1 MGRIYEPSLPKLME
15 AIATEAR
22 GMKGLDRRNFL
33 KGGIAAVA
41 GLASVQIIP
50 KASIFEPPPKPSEM
64 AEPSRTRRCF
74 KPYGEPAEF
83 EIFSAGLSP
92 IDRRRCLIDLYDTV
106 ARS

>member
-1 MGRIYEPSLPKLME
+1 MGKIYEPTLPKLME

-22 GMKGLDRRNFL
+22 GMKSLDRRFL

-41 GLASVQIIP
+41 GLSSVQVF
-50 KASIFEPPPKPSEM
+50 KSERIFESPPNLPKWQSHLGPGVVS
-64 AEPSRTRRCF
+64 

-83 EIFSAGLSP
+83 EDLQRRTVP
-92 IDRRRCLIDLYDTV
+92 LVDRRRCLIDLYDTV